1 MSHRRR
7 PVTRHRSGGRGQAAG
22 PHVAAGRCEQQRPS
36 TEPQVEAAS
45 RGQHGQATVE
55 LALVLPLVALL
66 LLALVQVAVVARD
79 QVLVAHAAREA
90 VRAAA
95 VDPDVHAARRAA
107 EQAGPLA
114 TDRLAVEVSGR
125 DGVGS
130 RVRVVVTYSVPTRLP
145 LVGRALGDVRL
156 TASATMRVER

>member
-1 MSHRRR
+1 MTHRRR
-7 PVTRHRSGGRGQAAG
+7 PVTRRHGER
-22 PHVAAGRCEQQRPS
+22 
-36 TEPQVEAAS
+36 
-45 RGQHGQATVE
+45 GQATVE
-55 LALVLPLVALL
+55 LALLLPLVALL
-66 LLALVQVAVVARD
+66 LLAVVQVAVVARD

-95 VDPDVHAARRAA
+95 VDPDVDAARRAA

-114 TDRLAVEVSGR
+114 ADRLGVEVTGR

-130 RVRVVVTYSVPTRLP
+130 RVRVVVSYTVPTRLP
-145 LVGRALGDVRL
+145 LVGRALHDVTL

>member
-1 MSHRRR
+1 VIGGRR
-7 PVTRHRSGGRGQAAG
+7 PAPRQRGGRGAIG
-22 PHVAAGRCEQQRPS
+22 AGRDS
-36 TEPQVEAAS
+36 
-45 RGQHGQATVE
+45 GQATVE

-66 LLALVQVAVVARD
+66 LVALVQVAMVARD

-95 VDPDVHAARRAA
+95 VDDDVDAARRAA

-114 TDRLAVEVSGR
+114 ADRLDVAVTGR

-130 RVRVVVTYSVPTRLP
+130 RVRVVVRYTLPMPLP
-145 LVGRALGDVRL
+145 LVGRALDDVTL

>member
-1 MSHRRR
+1 VSRRRRPATRCHDRGGDRRGCGDRDRLHRLGHRRR
-7 PVTRHRSGGRGQAAG
+7 GHRHER
-22 PHVAAGRCEQQRPS
+22 
-36 TEPQVEAAS
+36 
-45 RGQHGQATVE
+45 GQATVE
-55 LALVLPLVALL
+55 LALVLPLVVLL
-66 LLALVQVAVVARD
+66 LLALVQVAVVTRD

-95 VDPDVHAARRAA
+95 VDPDVEAARRAA

-114 TDRLAVEVSGR
+114 PDRLGVEVTGR

-130 RVRVVVTYSVPTRLP
+130 RVRVVVRYTVPTRLP
-145 LVGRALGDVRL
+145 LVGRAVDDVTL

>member
-1 MSHRRR
+1 MIGGRRPTTRRR
-7 PVTRHRSGGRGQAAG
+7 SRRGDG
-22 PHVAAGRCEQQRPS
+22 
-36 TEPQVEAAS
+36 
-45 RGQHGQATVE
+45 GQATVE

-66 LLALVQVAVVARD
+66 LVALVQVAVVARD

-95 VDPDVHAARRAA
+95 VDDDVDAVRRAA

-114 TDRLAVEVSGR
+114 ADGLDVEVTGR

-130 RVRVVVTYSVPTRLP
+130 RVRVVVRYTRPTRLP
-145 LVGRALGDVRL
+145 VVGQALDDVTL